1 MDISDIGRWLVGIG
15 VGAAVIGVLL
25 VIGGAMG
32 LGRLPGDLTFGGG
45 RVRVYVPLVTCIVLS
60 IVATIV
66 ANLLLRR

>member
-15 VGAAVIGVLL
+15 VGLAVIGVLL

-32 LGRLPGDLTFGGG
+32 LGRLPGDLTFGSG
-45 RVRVYVPLVTCIVLS
+45 RVRVYVPLVTCIILS